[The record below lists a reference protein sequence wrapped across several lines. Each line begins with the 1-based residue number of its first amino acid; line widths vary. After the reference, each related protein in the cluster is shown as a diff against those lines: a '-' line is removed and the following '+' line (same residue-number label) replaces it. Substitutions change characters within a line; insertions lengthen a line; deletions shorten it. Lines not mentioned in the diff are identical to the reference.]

1 MSKGLSR
8 GWSLSRQKKQRKK
21 KIKDRSQNDSNMA
34 RDIKHKKQ
42 SIKQD
47 ERPQNG
53 VAKNDLTKNDITQ
66 NAITQNGIEQKDTE
80 SNSGA
85 RNDIASSDQK
95 TNESEDL
102 KKAVRVRKRG
112 RFGQLVAKTGKTR
125 ILVYGKN
132 SVRAVHAI
140 SKSFKVENIV
150 NSSEGVEFSVQSKHC
165 GKIIALLDNLCYSY
179 KIVKIYGILP
189 KSLLILSRVG
199 VILGLAV
206 AICAM
211 SVYPSFITRVSVDYV
226 GDTALNKNAI
236 ADLLSTYGISE
247 GARTYNADIEGAK
260 YGLLSLDGVTFA
272 SIERNGTHIRVTVK
286 AVDDDILADISGSG
300 VVAKK
305 QAVVERIVV
314 ESGTAVKKHGDI
326 VKPGDV
332 LIDGYIEY
340 GDEKIPVQASGYA
353 YGRVYYNKSVFFPN
367 TAMKKTYSRQKTV
380 TKLAMF
386 GKTPKAPKSPFEQYE
401 CRVSVKEFGFLLPFE
416 IYSYTFFEVSV
427 EEVENTMSE
436 EQMQDE
442 VYAQIIEEFSMECK
456 VLDKIFKVERQDNGY
471 IVDVTVETE
480 ERI

>member
-1 MSKGLSR
+1 MSRKKTKRENKSANRKRL
-8 GWSLSRQKKQRKK
+8 KKQSSTAKHE
-21 KIKDRSQNDSNMA
+21 RSQNKSDIAN
-34 RDIKHKKQ
+34 DIKQKEQ
-42 SIKQD
+42 SIKQG
-47 ERPQNG
+47 EQPQN
-53 VAKNDLTKNDITQ
+53 DLVKTDLK
-66 NAITQNGIEQKDTE
+66 QNGIAQNNLDKT
-80 SNSGA
+80 
-85 RNDIASSDQK
+85 DQK
-95 TNESEDL
+95 SNDNGD
-102 KKAVRVRKRG
+102 KPKAVRVRRKSRY
-112 RFGQLVAKTGKTR
+112 RQLVAKTGKTR

-140 SKSFKVENIV
+140 SKSFRVEDIV
-150 NSSEGVEFSVQSKHC
+150 NQIDGVEFSVQSKHC

-199 VILGLAV
+199 IFLGLAV
-206 AICAM
+206 ALVAM
-211 SVYPSFITRVSVDYV
+211 SVYPNFITRVSVDYV
-226 GDTALNKNAI
+226 GDTALNKNTV
-236 ADLLSTYGISE
+236 DNLLSTYGISE
-247 GARTYNADIEGAK
+247 GARTYKADIEGAR

-272 SIERNGTHIRVTVK
+272 SIERNGTHFKVTVK

-353 YGRVYYNKSVFFPN
+353 YGRVYYNKSVFFPD
-367 TAMKKTYSRQKTV
+367 TAMKKSYGRQKTV
-380 TKLAMF
+380 TKLTMF
-386 GKTPKAPKSPFEQYE
+386 GKTPKTPKSPFERYE
-401 CRVSVKEFGFLLPFE
+401 CNVSVAQFGFLLPFE
-416 IYSYTFFEVSV
+416 IYTYTFFEVSV

-436 EQMQDE
+436 AQMQDE
-442 VYAQIIEEFSMECK
+442 VYAQIVEEFSMECK
-456 VLDKIFKVERQDNGY
+456 VLDKIFKVERTEGGY